1 MFRGKNIAEWIAA
14 GVLLLAGAASSM
26 ALDQHHQP
34 APSRQD
40 HHLDRPPSHS
50 GGRPPNPP
58 GNRPSNHPGYRP
70 PNEANRF
77 YRPPGQLYS
86 RPGPHSGQW
95 LRRYEGSSPE
105 QQRRALQN
113 DPQFR
118 RLPPE
123 RQQRLQQRLQRF
135 NSLPP
140 EQQQRTLN
148 RMETWEHLTPQQ
160 KQGARHVY
168 SEMRQLPPDRRP
180 AVDNAIRALRGMPP
194 DARRRAIE
202 SGRFSQYSPQE
213 RDILNDASQL
223 PLAPAEPPANSVPRP
238 PR

>member
-1 MFRGKNIAEWIAA
+1 MN
-14 GVLLLAGAASSM
+14 
-26 ALDQHHQP
+26 
-34 APSRQD
+34 
-40 HHLDRPPSHS
+40 RPPSQPVF
-50 GGRPPNPP
+50 RAP
-58 GNRPSNHPGYRP
+58 NRP
-70 PNEANRF
+70 
-77 YRPPGQLYS
+77 YS

-95 LRRYEGSSPE
+95 LGRYRTLPLD

-118 RLPPE
+118 RLPAE
-123 RQQRLQQRLQRF
+123 RQQQLQQRLQRF

-160 KQGARHVY
+160 KEGARRVY
-168 SEMRQLPPDRRP
+168 SQMQQLPPDRRP
-180 AVDNAIRALRGMPP
+180 AVQNAIRALRGMPP

-213 RDILNDASQL
+213 RDILNGASQL
-223 PLAPAEPPANSVPRP
+223 PLAPQPPANNLPQ
-238 PR
+238 